1 MNSQT
6 PKNPP
11 NWPAI
16 HYTIFFSNKQKH
28 INKLKTFLKSFSS
41 PPLFQQNLIHLNAD
55 PRIKYYYKPH
65 LIVLNSSIKRDPT
78 KLCQHLKIKIIKH
91 SIDQNFLNEHPQAY
105 YIFFYKNNFFWA
117 HHYLSKTKY
126 ILEEFLISIPSK
138 YPPTPLNVSNC
149 QLLSINEYKN
159 NRPTKSL

>member
-105 YIFFYKNNFFWA
+105 YIFFYKNKFFWL
-117 HHYLSKTKY
+117 YSKTKTINIIEDY
-126 ILEEFLISIPSK
+126 LITKSSNSSDLFS
-138 YPPTPLNVSNC
+138 LNVSHSDK
-149 QLLSINEYKN
+149 LIINKFPN